1 MKFHGYRRADGRA
14 GIRNHV
20 VVMPGVL
27 CAAGVAQMIAERVKG
42 STYLYNPNGCA
53 QNARDTKMTLDIL
66 SGMIANGNVYGA
78 LIVGLGCETLQK
90 ERYLAAIHQRTD
102 KPVFHIYIQ
111 EEGGIEKTV
120 AKGVRIASTL
130 LAEAARCKR
139 EECDI
144 AEIILGMECGGSDA
158 TSGLSSNIVLGY
170 LSDRLVDLG
179 ATTVISE
186 TPEAI
191 GAEQILARR
200 GRTPE
205 IGQKLYD
212 TVKACE
218 QLFFE
223 AGEDIR
229 KANPSPGN
237 KAGGLTTL
245 EEKSLG
251 CIQKSG
257 SRPFEAVYE
266 YGEMIDKKGLVFLNT
281 TAYDVAS
288 VAAKV
293 AAGAQVIAFTT
304 GRGTPV
310 GNAIAPVIKITGN
323 ADTYAR
329 LADMLDFDTSAS
341 IKGTR
346 TVAELGD
353 ELLNYLLRV
362 CNGETVKAEQHKLS
376 NMAINQLGS
385 YC

>member
-1 MKFHGYRRADGRA
+1 
-14 GIRNHV
+14 
-20 VVMPGVL
+20 
-27 CAAGVAQMIAERVKG
+27 
-42 STYLYNPNGCA
+42 
-53 QNARDTKMTLDIL
+53 MTLDIL
-66 SGMIANGNVYGA
+66 SSMIANGNVYGA
-78 LIVGLGCETLQK
+78 LIVGLDAKLCK
-90 ERYLAAIHQRTD
+90 RKRLAAIHQRAINRYSISTSRKRAASR
-102 KPVFHIYIQ
+102 KPWRRGLDRVN
-111 EEGGIEKTV
+111 
-120 AKGVRIASTL
+120 L

-245 EEKSLG
+245 EENRWAA
-251 CIQKSG
+251 
-257 SRPFEAVYE
+257 SRKA
-266 YGEMIDKKGLVFLNT
+266 
-281 TAYDVAS
+281 
-288 VAAKV
+288 
-293 AAGAQVIAFTT
+293 AAGPLKRSTNM
-304 GRGTPV
+304 GR
-310 GNAIAPVIKITGN
+310 
-323 ADTYAR
+323 
-329 LADMLDFDTSAS
+329 
-341 IKGTR
+341 
-346 TVAELGD
+346 
-353 ELLNYLLRV
+353 
-362 CNGETVKAEQHKLS
+362 
-376 NMAINQLGS
+376 
-385 YC
+385 

>member
-90 ERYLAAIHQRTD
+90 ERYLAAIRQRTD

-120 AKGVRIASTL
+120 ARGVRIASTL

-144 AEIILGMECGGSDA
+144 AEIILGMECGGSD

-186 TPEAI
+186 TPKQSA
-191 GAEQILARR
+191 QNRSCPPR
-200 GRTPE
+200 RTPE

-218 QLFFE
+218 QLFLRPE
-223 AGEDIR
+223 
-229 KANPSPGN
+229 K
-237 KAGGLTTL
+237 TL
-245 EEKSLG
+245 ER
-251 CIQKSG
+251 Q
-257 SRPFEAVYE
+257 
-266 YGEMIDKKGLVFLNT
+266 T
-281 TAYDVAS
+281 
-288 VAAKV
+288 
-293 AAGAQVIAFTT
+293 
-304 GRGTPV
+304 
-310 GNAIAPVIKITGN
+310 
-323 ADTYAR
+323 
-329 LADMLDFDTSAS
+329 
-341 IKGTR
+341 
-346 TVAELGD
+346 
-353 ELLNYLLRV
+353 LLR
-362 CNGETVKAEQHKLS
+362 E
-376 NMAINQLGS
+376 
-385 YC
+385 